1 MKTKILLIITLVLA
15 VHSVF
20 GINLQRS
27 KTYSKNSFSQN
38 LQGSKCITSENLRN
52 RNRHQNR
59 MKIHHKLKKDDRT
72 GSNKYYSR
80 EILKAHKNNQRS
92 N

>member
-1 MKTKILLIITLVLA
+1 MKTKILLIITLILA
-15 VHSVF
+15 VHSAF

-38 LQGSKCITSENLRN
+38 LQGSKCITSENFRN

-59 MKIHHKLKKDDRT
+59 MKINHKLKKDNRT
-72 GSNKYYSR
+72 SSR
-80 EILKAHKNNQRS
+80 QYNSQEIFKAHKNNQKS